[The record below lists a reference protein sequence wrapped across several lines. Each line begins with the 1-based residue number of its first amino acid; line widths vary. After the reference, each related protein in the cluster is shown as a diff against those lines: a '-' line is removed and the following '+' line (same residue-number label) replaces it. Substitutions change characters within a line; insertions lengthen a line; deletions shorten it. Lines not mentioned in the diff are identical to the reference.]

1 MYLQNAI
8 RQVFT
13 ELQDVLYQ
21 IDNEQYS
28 KRSINL
34 NSSIGQHMRHTI
46 ELFQALMNGYHS
58 GTVNY
63 DNRKRDIILE
73 TDKTAAIIALNCLAL
88 QLVHHN
94 KDMLLEAAFGL
105 QNENILIE
113 TNFYRELAYNLEHA
127 IHHMALI
134 RIGLNELTDI
144 KVSDN
149 FGVAAS
155 TIKYRAECV
164 Q

>member
-21 IDNEQYS
+21 IDNEQYF
-28 KRSINL
+28 KRSHNL

-46 ELFQALMNGYHS
+46 ELFQALMSGYES

-63 DNRKRDIILE
+63 DKRKRDIVLE
-73 TDKTAAIIALNCLAL
+73 TNKTAAIKALNDIAL

-94 KDMLLEAAFGL
+94 KDMVLEAAFGM
-105 QNENILIE
+105 QSERIIIE

-144 KVSDN
+144 KVSEN

-155 TIKYRAECV
+155 TIKYRAECA

>member
-21 IDNEQYS
+21 IDNEQYF
-28 KRSINL
+28 KRSHNL

-46 ELFQALMNGYHS
+46 ELFQALMSGYES

-63 DNRKRDIILE
+63 DKRKRDIVLE
-73 TDKTAAIIALNCLAL
+73 TNKTAANKALNDIAL
-88 QLVHHN
+88 QLVQHN
-94 KDMLLEAAFGL
+94 KDMVLEAAFGM
-105 QNENILIE
+105 QSERIIIE

-144 KVSDN
+144 KVSEN

-155 TIKYRAECV
+155 TIKYRAECA